1 MDMIRT
7 TISIPADLHEE
18 LRHRA
23 ISEKKSLG
31 ELVVEK
37 FKGKKKKSK
46 NMNIEEQIKR
56 DFTLFDLAAK
66 SSIEYDAV
74 KAVRE
79 DRDRDNA

>member
-7 TISIPADLHEE
+7 TISIPVALHEE

-31 ELVVEK
+31 DLVVEK

-46 NMNIEEQIKR
+46 NIDIEEQIKR
-56 DFTLFDLAAK
+56 DLELFDLAAK
-66 SSIEYDAV
+66 SSIEYDAAR
-74 KAVRE
+74 AVRE